1 MKELVQELAEH
12 CDFYIGNEHSDK
24 PREVQQVLF
33 MEKFAELIIQEC
45 AEVIEK
51 RAPGQMGTKGEGWT
65 NGYDDGL
72 MTGAFIIKRHFGVES

>member
-33 MEKFAELIIQEC
+33 MEKFAELIVQEC
-45 AEVIEK
+45 LDVVERHEYSYHEADPLWET
-51 RAPGQMGTKGEGWT
+51 AQ
-65 NGYDDGL
+65 L
-72 MTGAFIIKRHFGVES
+72 IKQRFGIVK